1 MIYEHSGFF
10 IRRHRNRIRNFVKL
24 FSGDHADGWVRIM
37 KKEGKKL
44 VTHFLFKDIYSKSTI
59 DCTLL
64 VLKQLS
70 QKNKLEIPGHCLG
83 SLQNEMSVC
92 LE

>member
-1 MIYEHSGFF
+1 MNTAGF
-10 IRRHRNRIRNFVKL
+10 L
-24 FSGDHADGWVRIM
+24 FDDIETEFEILLNCLSGDHADGWVRIM

-59 DCTLL
+59 NCTLL
-64 VLKQLS
+64 VFKQLS